1 MTKHIYLIAMLA
13 SCTADVDE
21 NVADTQNDYTSDP
34 WPQLD
39 RTEREGPPR
48 YYSRVHS
55 CPKIRYNT
63 LGHVLASRG
72 VNVAATGSDTAGQI
86 YTSSKASLGG
96 PNYSSRTRE
105 VVELGVAT
113 ESKMFD
119 IFVEAA
125 PEIIAAMPNRPECQ
139 KNGVGVKLFDA
150 NNKCQIDGISCLIG
164 MPATQT
170 HVDICD
176 MTVARSGS
184 DVEQGKQLAVA
195 VLAAAAHTCE

>member
-1 MTKHIYLIAMLA
+1 MTKQLLLIAMLA
-13 SCTADVDE
+13 NCTADIDE
-21 NVADTQNDYTSDP
+21 NVADTRNDYTSDP

-39 RTEREGPPR
+39 RQDREGPPR

-55 CPKIRYNT
+55 CPKLRYST

-72 VNVAATGSDTAGQI
+72 VNITSTTTDSAGQI
-86 YTSSKASLGG
+86 YAASKASLGG
-96 PNYSSRTRE
+96 PNYASRTRE
-105 VVELGVAT
+105 TIELGVAT
-113 ESKMFD
+113 EAKMFD

-125 PEIIAAMPNRPECQ
+125 PEIIANLPNRTECQ

-150 NNKCQIDGISCLIG
+150 ANKCQKDGISCLIG

-170 HVDICD
+170 HVDVCD
-176 MTVARSGS
+176 LTVSRAG